1 MPAQVYADVS
11 ATVWQLVASVGD
23 VLGEGETILIVES
36 MKMEIPVVTEAG
48 GVVRSLNVAE
58 GDAVEEGRLLAVIDR
73 VPDKPDPGYTDDE

>member
-1 MPAQVYADVS
+1 MTEQVYADMS

-58 GDAVEEGRLLAVIDR
+58 GDAIEEGRLLAVVDR
-73 VPDKPDPGYTDDE
+73 VPDEHDLGYTDDV